1 MIYRDLN
8 RLKEI
13 GSPRFWRRRQLHA
26 RRTASWARVVAN
38 VRSFFVRKRMGA
50 TAAGRIVGRSL
61 ATLALAVAMIAALE
75 ALSLVLVGTEWG
87 ANIGWFE
94 PPESSLQETSSALVA
109 AAIGV
114 GATLLGLYYATIG
127 VIASTIYKSVPGDV
141 RELFIAE
148 RNSEA
153 YLKIVILT
161 IGTSVVVLAAG
172 VLGYAVS
179 GMTLVVV
186 GFLAALACVGLI
198 VLARRLF
205 DYFDPSKLSS
215 LLLGQIADGIREA
228 TGSRTRALPHRQSEA
243 HYRVYS
249 ALASFRHLV
258 DLLGHEELRN
268 ATAPMSLTRQL
279 LDVVG
284 SYSSWKYAIPT
295 DSNWWD
301 RVPSHSNWLTI
312 DHSRLELALN
322 ASVSYPPDLRP
333 DYLWLENTVARLLR
347 KSLQVGF
354 QSQAGANALA
364 ITESIADLVA
374 NLAARLQIDEAL
386 AIEAAWDDVILDV
399 ATTPQVAEGD
409 APDYQIRINQMAAAE
424 SLVLP
429 LTKMVLGLEYAARSI
444 LGRDLSGEFEAAVS
458 DPNALYRG
466 HLPTLTRQMLEEF
479 SRAIRRETEAEGH
492 RVTPRWWI
500 DHFAARSMAEA
511 LLATESGVL
520 QEVGRRTTAQVAQF
534 AEQGRHDL
542 AAVTGMASLELL
554 SKIETHAPT
563 IRRALAKLDG
573 FRNENASVPQWP
585 ERGTAV
591 VDPQDAHT
599 AMLATLAALLPELR
613 IKKFEPREPDLYGQ
627 LYQFVVDGAFRA
639 ILSGDRDRALILYQ
653 SALLEMEPARMRILA
668 DLERHETNTR
678 VVFAVEPLIA
688 AMDLAGYA
696 LLMFEL
702 DGKGIWPEIKSMW
715 DTLLT
720 DKREV
725 AEFLL
730 TAASFVDGTFAMTVG
745 GLERSRR
752 SIEMGR
758 VFEARQVGGDER
770 MWDGSRWRPHESA
783 IVSALAPRG
792 YGIQDDLYELF
803 IAEYLVAHLPDDAKL
818 GHKADML
825 ADQIARYRGGAGAS
839 DGAQGESD
847 A

>member
-1 MIYRDLN
+1 MIHRDLN

-13 GSPRFWRRRQLHA
+13 GSPRFWRRRQLYGRRAA
-26 RRTASWARVVAN
+26 RWAIAVAS
-38 VRSFFVRKRMGA
+38 VRSWFASRRVGA

-61 ATLALAVAMIAALE
+61 ATMALSIALVVALE
-75 ALSLVLVGTEWG
+75 VVALVLRGTEWG
-87 ANIGWFE
+87 SATGWFE
-94 PPESSLQETSSALVA
+94 PPDSSLQETASALVA

-161 IGTSVVVLAAG
+161 IGTSVVVLVAG
-172 VLGYAVS
+172 VLGYAVA

-186 GFLAALACVGLI
+186 GFLAALACVGLV

-215 LLLGQIADGIREA
+215 QLLGQIADGIREA

-268 ATAPMSLTRQL
+268 ASAPMSLTRQL
-279 LDVVG
+279 LGVVG
-284 SYSSWKYAIPT
+284 NYSSWKYAIPT

-312 DHSRLELALN
+312 DHSRLET
-322 ASVSYPPDLRP
+322 YPPDLQP

-386 AIEAAWDDVILDV
+386 AIESAWDDVIRDV
-399 ATTPQVAEGD
+399 AMTVQVAEGD

-444 LGRDLSGEFEAAVS
+444 IGRDLSGEFEAAIS

-479 SRAIRRETEAEGH
+479 STAIRRETEAEGR

-520 QEVGRRTTAQVAQF
+520 EEVGRRTTAQVAQF
-534 AEQGRHDL
+534 AEKGRHDL

-563 IRRALAKLDG
+563 IRRALTKLDG
-573 FRNENASVPQWP
+573 FRNDNASVPQWP
-585 ERGTAV
+585 ERGTSV
-591 VDPQDAHT
+591 VDTRDAHT

-639 ILSGDRDRALILYQ
+639 ILSGDRDRAFILYR

-668 DLERHETNTR
+668 DLERHEMNTR
-678 VVFAVEPLIA
+678 VVFAVEPLIT

-715 DTLLT
+715 DILLK

-752 SIEMGR
+752 SIEMER
-758 VFEARQVGGDER
+758 IFEARQIHRDER
-770 MWDGSRWRPHESA
+770 TWDGSRWRPHESA
-783 IVSALAPRG
+783 IVSALASHG
-792 YGIQDDLYELF
+792 HGIQDDLYALF
-803 IAEYLVAHLPDDAKL
+803 IAEYLVEHLADDAKL
-818 GHKADML
+818 GHKADII
-825 ADQIARYRGGAGAS
+825 ADQIARYRRGSGATGGAR
-839 DGAQGESD
+839 GESD